1 MAISTSDQLVFFSCL
16 VYQLLVDSQF
26 LVVSGDSMAE
36 ISEKEEIVPEEP
48 GEHPTDEDK
57 LLIRNDRAIVKSNE
71 DTNPTTS
78 SEKSREKKA
87 TEKCAYFWNFIFYVF
102 CFLAGQYINFEIIR
116 KPSSDSQPEATPSQ
130 PEATPSSDSR
140 PEYSTWKKFISV
152 VALIPFAGQVI
163 VYIGYVATAFIVEG
177 LTIAN
182 TSSTVMALTDN
193 VSINCTLPQE
203 HWKFTTAVTI
213 SAIAAIFSYGLMTVF
228 ILIIANVIRCGTSEN
243 DRCCI
248 AYMKALRDGALS
260 PYNDDDDESSK
271 LLPEQTCYFFTN
283 YVVVLVL
290 FFFSAVSSVYYATI
304 YTVYERDYCWMYL
317 AMIVLQLISHF
328 CAIQSCFIFS
338 KIVYKVS
345 NRLNKL
351 AKDIDDAVTKAKS
364 NLCQHNP
371 PQPPGQTQRSSSPD
385 STPAQN
391 PKCAVPCLVYK
402 EEVDRNNYHA
412 LQKIDQ
418 EFVRQAKP
426 MLKLFGLWF
435 IFHWTLYALTTVL
448 LSAFIIE
455 IIIETIKYNFKSIN
469 RFLPNGEVDTKEP
482 YVLSYVLYVVFFT
495 LVHAY
500 LFLYPCFRAAA
511 IATARAI
518 KINNISEKKWQNIPL
533 SVQTSFVEYLKSQN
547 FAFRVPLFC
556 ADIPIEFNWVFVS
569 FLVPILGVYLA
580 L

>member
-1 MAISTSDQLVFFSCL
+1 MEILLAVLSIIAGVAISTSDQLVFFSCL

-26 LVVSGDSMAE
+26 LVVSGDSTAA

-116 KPSSDSQPEATPSQ
+116 KPSSVSQPEATPSSDSQPEATPSQ
-130 PEATPSSDSR
+130 PEATPSSDPR

-228 ILIIANVIRCGTSEN
+228 ILIIANIIRCGTSEN

-290 FFFSAVSSVYYATI
+290 FFFSAVSSVYYAT
-304 YTVYERDYCWMYL
+304 TVNDRGYCWINTVYL
-317 AMIVLQLISHF
+317 AMIVLQFNSHF

-351 AKDIDDAVTKAKS
+351 AKDINDAVTKAKS

-385 STPAQN
+385 STPTQN

-426 MLKLFGLWF
+426 MLKLFWIMVHLP
-435 IFHWTLYALTTVL
+435 LDLVCSDN
-448 LSAFIIE
+448 SA
-455 IIIETIKYNFKSIN
+455 TQ
-469 RFLPNGEVDTKEP
+469 
-482 YVLSYVLYVVFFT
+482 
-495 LVHAY
+495 
-500 LFLYPCFRAAA
+500 C
-511 IATARAI
+511 
-518 KINNISEKKWQNIPL
+518 
-533 SVQTSFVEYLKSQN
+533 
-547 FAFRVPLFC
+547 
-556 ADIPIEFNWVFVS
+556 
-569 FLVPILGVYLA
+569 VYH
-580 L
+580 